1 MENIAHIAEH
11 VLEHSVSDTLYLIPF
26 LFVTYLLMEWLEHK
40 TAGRTQEAI
49 RHAGAAG
56 PVVGAL
62 LGVVPQCGFSA
73 MAATLWAG
81 RVITLGTL
89 FAVFLSTS
97 DEMLPIFLA
106 EQVPATTILSVMGAK
121 VVVGMV
127 MGFIV
132 DAAMRLARRDRQ
144 DLRIHEL
151 CERDNCG
158 CHEDCAACEEN
169 PALVYGHH
177 DDALAAAC
185 ARAASDAEARAD
197 HAALKAATEY
207 EGLLGDLA
215 AHAEHPA
222 DAVADSTH
230 DHVRGCCSHD
240 HSHDHDHGWKGIAK
254 SALVHTVQVTVFI
267 FVITLA
273 LNAVLEVVGE
283 DVLADFLGANPTV
296 SVLASALVGLI
307 PNCAA
312 SVVIAELYLEGVL
325 GSRGKILNI
334 IIRELEAVAKKYG
347 KPRRTILLYADEL
360 EEVEI
365 KEEIPDYPVHLFF
378 TKEGYFKKITPQSLR
393 MSGDHK
399 LKEGDGLSQQLE
411 GQNSGELLFF

>member
-106 EQVPATTILSVMGAK
+106 EQVPATTILSIMGAK
-121 VVVGMV
+121 VVIGMV

-325 GSRGKILNI
+325 GSGAMLAGLLVSAGVGLLVLVRANRHWRQNLAI
-334 IIRELEAVAKKYG
+334 VAG
-347 KPRRTILLYADEL
+347 LY
-360 EEVEI
+360 VTGVI
-365 KEEIPDYPVHLFF
+365 W
-378 TKEGYFKKITPQSLR
+378 
-393 MSGDHK
+393 
-399 LKEGDGLSQQLE
+399 GLIATGL
-411 GQNSGELLFF
+411 GVTF